1 MGAHRGRQGSAQK
14 STREHT
20 EVDKGAHRGRQGSI
34 EVEHAETDRQTR
46 EHAEAYERRQRG
58 SQGMTQRQIR
68 GQSVAD
74 KGRHSPVAIHNSNSS
89 ASKSRA
95 FNTRRSG
102 GRRGSRGLNI

>member
-1 MGAHRGRQGSAQK
+1 M
-14 STREHT
+14 TWEHT

-74 KGRHSPVAIHNSNSS
+74 KGRHSQVAIHNNN
-89 ASKSRA
+89 SRA

-102 GRRGSRGLNI
+102 GRRGFKSRA